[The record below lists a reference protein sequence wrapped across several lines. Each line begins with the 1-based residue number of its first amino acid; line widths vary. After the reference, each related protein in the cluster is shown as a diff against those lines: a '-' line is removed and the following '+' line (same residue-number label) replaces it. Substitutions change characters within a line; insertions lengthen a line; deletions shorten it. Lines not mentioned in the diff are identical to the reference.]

1 LPRGEEPLAQVAR
14 FFLALLCSLGVAHAA
29 PLRVVASTG
38 DLCSLAVAVGGEALS
53 TSCLVPPGADGEDFQ
68 PRPQDLVRLR
78 DAQVLVR
85 VGVDYDL
92 WLDKPLADSGN
103 AAIQRG
109 APGYVD
115 ASSYVALLDVRAG
128 GIGADAGH
136 AHGRGNPHYWLDPR
150 NAEFI
155 TAAILEA
162 FARVD
167 PANAR
172 AYEAN
177 RLAFLA
183 KLDGKIG
190 EWSRM
195 LEGSPPLIVYHDS
208 WPYFA
213 RRFRLRV
220 VGVIEPRPGVP
231 PGPSHLAALAR
242 EAQSAHVAAVV
253 REPHE
258 PERDCAFIARA
269 GGAKVLVLASNVGT
283 VPDATDYISLI
294 DYDVRTLARV
304 GRP

>member
-1 LPRGEEPLAQVAR
+1 MGGDAI
-14 FFLALLCSLGVAHAA
+14 A
-29 PLRVVASTG
+29 PK
-38 DLCSLAVAVGGEALS
+38 
-53 TSCLVPPGADGEDFQ
+53 CLVPPGGDGEDFQ
-68 PRPQDLVRLR
+68 PRPQDVVGLR

-103 AAIQRG
+103 ATIQRG

-115 ASSYVALLDVRAG
+115 ASSYVALLDIRAG
-128 GIGADAGH
+128 GLAPDAGH

-162 FARVD
+162 LVRVD

-172 AYEAN
+172 TYDAN
-177 RLAFLA
+177 RVAFLA
-183 KLDGKIG
+183 SLEAKIV
-190 EWSRM
+190 EWTRL
-195 LEGSPPLIVYHDS
+195 LERAPPLIAYHDS
-208 WPYFA
+208 WPYLA
-213 RRFRLRV
+213 RRFRLRI

-242 EAQSAHVAAVV
+242 AAREAKVGAVI

-258 PERDCAFIARA
+258 PSRDCDFIARSS
-269 GGAKVLVLASNVGT
+269 GAKVLVLASSVGA
-283 VPDATDYISLI
+283 VPGAGDYLSLI
-294 DYDVRTLARV
+294 DYDVRTLSHV